1 MARQNFGFQ
10 KRQRELAKK
19 QKREEK
25 AQRRQARKEALER
38 GETLP
43 DDILAENPALAIL
56 AEDGDDDAAEA
67 EETPAAE
74 QA

>member
-25 AQRRQARKEALER
+25 AQRRQARKEAIER
-38 GETLP
+38 GEAPP
-43 DDILAENPALAIL
+43 DDILAVNPALEFL
-56 AEDGDDDAAEA
+56 AETADDAEA
-67 EETPAAE
+67 ETEETTAAE
-74 QA
+74 PV

>member
-25 AQRRQARKEALER
+25 AQRRQARKEAIER
-38 GETLP
+38 GEALP

-56 AEDGDDDAAEA
+56 AEEGDDDAAT